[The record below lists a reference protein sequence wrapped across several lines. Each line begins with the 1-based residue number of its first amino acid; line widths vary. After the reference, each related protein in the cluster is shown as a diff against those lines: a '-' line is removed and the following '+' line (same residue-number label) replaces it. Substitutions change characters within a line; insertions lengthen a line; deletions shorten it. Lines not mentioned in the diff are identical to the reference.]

1 MELTVLQLWT
11 RSTGEPGLQT
21 RAVWAGGSDGC
32 LSKQPSCCIAY
43 HHKSVDKQ
51 GQIASGQ
58 VLLL

>member
-1 MELTVLQLWT
+1 MLQLWT

-21 RAVWAGGSDGC
+21 CAVWAGGSDGC
-32 LSKQPSCCIAY
+32 LSKQPSIAY